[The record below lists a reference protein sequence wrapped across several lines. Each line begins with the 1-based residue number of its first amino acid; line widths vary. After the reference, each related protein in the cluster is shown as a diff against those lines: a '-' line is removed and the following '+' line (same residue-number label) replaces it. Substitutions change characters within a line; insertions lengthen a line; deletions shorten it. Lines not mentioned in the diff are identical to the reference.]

1 MTQSEKISTQRKY
14 GLRLLQILIILVAFF
29 LVRNCIF
36 TLSSDI
42 PSEQLLNQYYEMGY
56 EAGKTKA
63 LGSYPVAEPSFSG
76 PLLKKKYRDGFR
88 NGWDDGP
95 NIK

>member
-1 MTQSEKISTQRKY
+1 MTQSEKISPQRKY
-14 GLRLLQILIILVAFF
+14 GLRFLQVLIILVAFF

-42 PSEQLLNQYYEMGY
+42 PSEQLLNQYYEKGY
-56 EAGKTKA
+56 EAGKIKA
-63 LGSYPVAEPSFSG
+63 LGSYPVKEPSFSD

-88 NGWDDGP
+88 NGWDDER
-95 NIK
+95 NIR

>member
-1 MTQSEKISTQRKY
+1 MPQNEKISTQRKY
-14 GLRLLQILIILVAFF
+14 GLRFLQVLIILVAFF
-29 LVRNCIF
+29 LVRNCLL

-42 PSEQLLNQYYEMGY
+42 PSGQLLNQYYEMGY

-63 LGSYPVAEPSFSG
+63 LGSYPVKEPSFSE

-88 NGWDDGP
+88 KGWDDGR

>member
-1 MTQSEKISTQRKY
+1 MTQNEKISPQRKY
-14 GLRLLQILIILVAFF
+14 GLRFLQVLIILVAFF

-56 EAGKTKA
+56 EAGKIKA
-63 LGSYPVAEPSFSG
+63 LGSNPVKEPSFSDH
-76 PLLKKKYRDGFR
+76 LLKKKYRDGFR
-88 NGWDDGP
+88 NGWDDGR
-95 NIK
+95 NKQ